1 MLVLS
6 SADVLMSRGVS
17 SLRADHA
24 DCRRAASVARQAP
37 GRSALLSPVLSI
49 SGRAREQQRMRT
61 PDQIEQRGPSPAVRV
76 MVPDQ
81 ARPGVY
87 ANLALVSHSGHE
99 FSLDLCQVQHG
110 AEGDEVRADVVS
122 RVHLPPTMV
131 RSLIRT
137 LQANLDAY
145 EGRFGAVRHV
155 EPGA

>member
-1 MLVLS
+1 MMIV
-6 SADVLMSRGVS
+6 DGCRPSRDQARQPD
-17 SLRADHA
+17 RA
-24 DCRRAASVARQAP
+24 VARIVDLP
-37 GRSALLSPVLSI
+37 TSEER
-49 SGRAREQQRMRT
+49 QRMGT
-61 PDQIEQRGPSPAVRV
+61 PDHVEHRGAEPAVRV
-76 MVPDQ
+76 IVPEE

-99 FSLDLCQVQHG
+99 FSLDLCQIQHG

-145 EGRFGAVRHV
+145 EGRFGAIRQV
-155 EPGA
+155 ESGG